1 MKQRSPVV
9 STLLSLLVTL
19 IGGGIYFYIAIPAL
33 NPKSF
38 DFYLFLIVL
47 CVLYMLAK
55 FLFSSEDSQSGKK
68 KKEQNRPSWSRT
80 ARAASKSTAPTGASG
95 TSPAGAASTVSPWSS
110 SGCACWSAWWAVSS
124 LPCPSTLRPIGICS
138 RWRQGISPRTWRK
151 FRTIKS
157 PCWTPISAKQLGRR
171 AMGSISQNSNLVS
184 QFRGSATTTPR
195 STTRAIPSGLP
206 PGVRQRH
213 QVVQQPL

>member
-68 KKEQNRPSWSRT
+68 KKEPKQTILEPDGKGQRLPYPHGHHRPV
-80 ARAASKSTAPTGASG
+80 
-95 TSPAGAASTVSPWSS
+95 PAGLRGGQCHLCRA
-110 SGCACWSAWWAVSS
+110 
-124 LPCPSTLRPIGICS
+124 LPR
-138 RWRQGISPRTWRK
+138 
-151 FRTIKS
+151 
-157 PCWTPISAKQLGRR
+157 
-171 AMGSISQNSNLVS
+171 
-184 QFRGSATTTPR
+184 
-195 STTRAIPSGLP
+195 
-206 PGVRQRH
+206 
-213 QVVQQPL
+213 